1 MVFSGKRTLVVD
13 GLQNV
18 RVYLT
23 EEKIM
28 SASESRRRK
37 RKAKRERN
45 KDEIRCCIDSFAD
58 EIIKPK
64 NKMNFPERDL
74 MPMTERWYNH
84 RTNRNI
90 TV

>member
-1 MVFSGKRTLVVD
+1 MNIHVF
-13 GLQNV
+13 
-18 RVYLT
+18 LT
-23 EEKIM
+23 EERIM

-58 EIIKPK
+58 VIIKPK
-64 NKMNFPERDL
+64 NKMYFPERDL

-84 RTNRNI
+84 ATDRNI
-90 TV
+90 TI